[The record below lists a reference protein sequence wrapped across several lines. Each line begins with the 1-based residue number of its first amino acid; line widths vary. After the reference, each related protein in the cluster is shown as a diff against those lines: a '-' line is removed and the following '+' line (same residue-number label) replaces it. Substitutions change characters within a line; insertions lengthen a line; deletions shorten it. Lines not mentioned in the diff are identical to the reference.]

1 MMDLDSFLVS
11 LYVQIDDWWKADH
24 PSSAPRK
31 PGRPALL
38 SESEVL
44 TLAILAQW
52 PRFRSER
59 DFWRFACS
67 HLRPY
72 FPMLCSQGQ
81 LNRRIRALEPELR
94 ELQRALARELAEP
107 SAVYRVMDTTL
118 VPAIVRVRASRK
130 GLFCGQASFGRS
142 ASKTEWVYGF
152 KVALVVDPDG
162 VITAFGLAPAASD
175 ERPIGEALL
184 ACDRYGAYLADKGFT
199 GVEWERLWMEIY
211 GALVAATPK
220 NDSRRAW
227 SKADRRWA
235 SGKRQII
242 EGVIGQL
249 KDFFALEGH
258 RAKTL
263 GGLLT
268 PLAAKI
274 AAYTCAQRMNHF
286 LGRPLRRLADLLI

>member
-1 MMDLDSFLVS
+1 MDLDSFLVS
-11 LYVQIDDWWKADH
+11 LYVLVDDWWQEHH
-24 PSSAPRK
+24 PSSARK
-31 PGRPALL
+31 PGRPPLL
-38 SESEVL
+38 SDPEVI

-59 DFWRFACS
+59 DFWRFAWA

-72 FPMLCSQGQ
+72 FPSLCSQSQ
-81 LNRRIRALEPELR
+81 LNRRIRALEPEMR
-94 ELQRALARELAEP
+94 ELQLALARELACP

-130 GLFCGQASFGRS
+130 GLFCGQATFGRS

-162 VITAFGLAPAASD
+162 VITAFGLAQASSD
-175 ERPIGEALL
+175 ERPIGEALV
-184 ACDRYGAYLADKGFT
+184 ASDRYEAYLADKGFT
-199 GVEWERLWMEIY
+199 GVEWERLLMEQY

-220 NDSRRAW
+220 NNSRRAW
-227 SKADRRWA
+227 PKADRRWA
-235 SGKRQII
+235 AGKRQII

-249 KDFFALEGH
+249 KDFFCLERH

-268 PLAAKI
+268 RLATKV
-274 AAYTCAQRMNHF
+274 AAYTCAQRINDT
-286 LGRPLRRLADLLI
+286 LNRPLRHLADLLV